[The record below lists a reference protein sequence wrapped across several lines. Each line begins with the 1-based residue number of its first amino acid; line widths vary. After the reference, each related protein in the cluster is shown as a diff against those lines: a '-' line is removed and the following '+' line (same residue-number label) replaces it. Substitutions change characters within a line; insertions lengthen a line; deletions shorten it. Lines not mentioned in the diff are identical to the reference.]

1 VTVNGKLDTKAGEH
15 IKEVTKLKE
24 LHGSERIVFK
34 SKGGTIIIDGGGITL
49 KGNVT
54 IKGNVAITGG
64 SGGGAQAVDFR
75 INNGKKFCMTC
86 FLKEMGIKV

>member
-1 VTVNGKLDTKAGEH
+1 MKQL
-15 IKEVTKLKE
+15 L
-24 LHGSERIVFK
+24 RI
-34 SKGGTIIIDGGGITL
+34 SYDLYDIGLTDQITL

-54 IKGNVAITGG
+54 IKGNVAIAGG